1 MDAAACGFAA
11 DTRFGPVVASC
22 RREFDFTLLFEDTI
36 LSIAPTAT
44 FAVLAIVSLVF
55 ALLHK
60 TPTLVHA
67 GILYP
72 LKLCSTLALVGAQ
85 VTILVLQVRASA
97 KTSAS
102 IASAAISLVVTSFL
116 LPLVSHIDHFK
127 SRRPSTLLT
136 LFLGLTCL
144 LDVARTR
151 THWLIAKDDGAD
163 NGAGTGLA
171 IALSISVGIRFVL
184 LYLEA
189 KTKRDLLVTCLENQ
203 KISAEVLAGAI
214 SRTVFHWLNGL
225 LLSGYRSMLQA
236 SDFGPIDDRL
246 LSVRLRPKF
255 QHLSERFRDVNRQ
268 NNTTP
273 SVNRFI
279 YLSFAS
285 LGRLWAGP
293 IIARLA
299 VTAFNFTQP
308 FLANAALNYLQSEGS
323 AEHPISP
330 NYGYGLIGAT
340 ALCYIGIAA
349 ATSWYTH
356 QAYRCAVMMRG
367 GLSVTIFNKVLKLPE
382 SDELESKA
390 TTLVVNDVERIM
402 KACARGHEIW
412 AGFVEAGIATWLLYR
427 QLGPSCL
434 VMLGIAFIAG
444 AASSRSV
451 KKMGPRQQQWLAA
464 TQRRLKS
471 TKHMLDSLK
480 GIKMTSQDDVA
491 YDMLN
496 KLRMDEIEDSAP
508 FRWIVIISCFLSY
521 CTVCLAPPLVLGVY
535 AGVGTSGSKASDFN
549 VSTIFTSLVII
560 ALLSSPLVGFFQI
573 LPFIGAG
580 HGCFS
585 RIHAFLE
592 LDEKVDSRDFSGGS
606 NGTVFEKAVARNI
619 GDPMVS
625 LQDVSL
631 GWDAEHASIL
641 KNVNLTVRKGSKI
654 AIIGPVG
661 SGKTLL
667 LKGIIG
673 EAYKSQGR
681 ISLPPILSLAYC
693 SQKPWLENISAR
705 RNLTQYGNERY
716 DSEFYRQLAADCM
729 LDDLIDLPTFS
740 SEAIGTG
747 GVRLSGGQRQR
758 LALARALST
767 KSDILIIDDGF
778 SALDRKTKCHISKM
792 LFSRTLNS
800 ASSERTVIFSTHDEN
815 IARLADEMYRIDDA
829 GHVSRVVMEIASPD
843 AIDDQDISE
852 SADIM
857 EAANPSSTGQDT
869 NGNLQNG
876 TSGNGNQEDEEEEA
890 RPVAMAHKLL
900 GDRAVFQIYFKSV
913 GWVHSSVFILGA
925 ISWALSFKFSDIW
938 IQWWSNAVDAND
950 DSKPLGYWLGIY
962 GGLGV
967 LALFVLTAWLY
978 HQQFNVVSRSG
989 KNLHGQ
995 LATTVFKAKFPVISQ
1010 IDTGTSLN
1018 RFSQDLMLVDM
1029 QLPIDLFNTA
1039 SEFFTAVMQLALIS
1053 SAASWP
1059 ALCVVPV
1066 MLALLFVLQHFYLR
1080 TSKQLRLHELEAKAA
1095 LITKI
1100 SETST
1105 SDGLSTIR
1113 AHGPVWVDKTFTQFD
1128 DRLDR
1133 SQEPLYLLFAVQR
1146 WLQLVL
1152 NLSVA
1157 GLVVVVLGTS
1167 VALKQGNLKAKLS
1180 PGAVGVAFLN
1190 AVTFGETITQF
1201 ITAWTGLE
1209 TSLGA
1214 IARITLFQRQTPL
1227 EEDMPGNGVRQ
1238 IAPAPEGP
1246 TAGTI
1251 RFENVWATYD
1261 DAEAGDVADPSVA
1274 GDASA
1279 EHRPQPHW
1287 SLRGITLDVKPGER
1301 IAICGKTG
1309 SGKSTMHLALLR
1321 MVNVPVGSIYVNG
1334 VDHTNLSLSALRNSL
1349 HIISQDSPQL
1359 GYTTLRQRLDPQNA
1373 FSDERLVQVL
1383 RECGVLDMVL
1393 NTPGGLMASEGDF
1406 KFSVGEEQLLSVTRV
1421 VLDVERREGE
1431 QGGQNS
1437 GIVLLDEA
1445 TSSVDKDTEEKMEA
1459 LIKTRLGGKTLIA
1472 INHRLDAVMDYD
1484 RAMVLDNGMV
1494 SDVGTPAELVERCP
1508 LFAGLKAR
1516 VE

>member
-1 MDAAACGFAA
+1 MDDTGCGFAA

-22 RREFDFTLLFEDTI
+22 RRDFDFTLLFEDTI

-44 FAVLAIVSLVF
+44 FAVLAIAYFVF
-55 ALLHK
+55 AHLHK
-60 TPTLVHA
+60 APTLVQA

-72 LKLCSTLALVGAQ
+72 LKLCSTLALAAAQ
-85 VTILVLQVRASA
+85 VAILVLQARAPT
-97 KTSAS
+97 KTAAS
-102 IASAAISLVVTSFL
+102 IASAATSVAVTSVL
-116 LPLVSHIDHFK
+116 LPLVSHTDHFK
-127 SRRPSTLLT
+127 SRRPSSLVTI
-136 LFLGLTCL
+136 FLALTCL
-144 LDVARTR
+144 FDIARTR
-151 THWLIAKDDGAD
+151 TYWLIATDDTTE
-163 NGAGTGLA
+163 NGTGTGLA
-171 IALSISVGIRFVL
+171 IALSVSVGMRLVL
-184 LYLEA
+184 LCLEA
-189 KTKRDLLVTCLENQ
+189 QGKRDLLVPCLENE
-203 KISAEVLAGAI
+203 KVSAEVLAGPI

-225 LLSGYRSMLQA
+225 LLIGYRSMLQA
-236 SDFGPIDDRL
+236 TDFGPIDARL
-246 LSVRLRPKF
+246 LSVQLRPKF
-255 QHLSERFRDVNRQ
+255 HHLSERFRNVNRQ

-273 SVNRFI
+273 SINRFI

-293 IIARLA
+293 IVARLA

-308 FLANAALNYLQSEGS
+308 FLANAALNYLQSES
-323 AEHPISP
+323 SPEHPVSL

-340 ALCYIGIAA
+340 MLCYIGIAA
-349 ATSWYTH
+349 ATSWYWH

-367 GLSVTIFNKVLKLPE
+367 GLSVAIFDKVLKLPE

-390 TTLVVNDVERIM
+390 TTLVVNDIERIM

-427 QLGPSCL
+427 QLGPACL
-434 VMLGIAFIAG
+434 VMLGIAFLAG
-444 AASSRSV
+444 MASSRSV

-491 YDMLN
+491 YEMLE
-496 KLRMDEIEDSAP
+496 KLRMDEIADSGP
-508 FRWIVIISCFLSY
+508 FRWIVIISCFL
-521 CTVCLAPPLVLGVY
+521 CVY
-535 AGVGTSGSKASDFN
+535 AGVGTAGSNSKDFN

-560 ALLSSPLVGFFQI
+560 ALLSAPLVSFFQI
-573 LPFIGAG
+573 LPFVGAG

-592 LDEKVDSRDFSGGS
+592 LEEKIDSRDFSGG
-606 NGTVFEKAVARNI
+606 GKGPVFDKAVTRHL
-619 GDPMVS
+619 GDPIVM
-625 LQDVSL
+625 LQNVSL
-631 GWDAEHASIL
+631 GWDAGHEPIL
-641 KNVNLTVRKGSKI
+641 TGVNLTVKKGAKI

-673 EAYKSQGR
+673 EAHQAHGQ
-681 ISLPPILSLAYC
+681 ISLPPVVSLAYC

-729 LDDLIDLPTFS
+729 LDDLIELPTFS
-740 SEAIGTG
+740 SGDIGTS

-767 KSDILIIDDGF
+767 KSDILVIDDGF
-778 SALDRKTKCHISKM
+778 SALDRKTKRHISEM
-792 LFSRTLNS
+792 LFSRTLNP
-800 ASSERTVIFSTHDEN
+800 ANAERTVIFSTHDEN
-815 IARLADEMYRIDDA
+815 IARLADEVYKVDDA
-829 GHVSRVVMEIASPD
+829 GHVSRVLLATVSGSL
-843 AIDDQDISE
+843 DDTRERDSSE
-852 SADIM
+852 SLDIA
-857 EAANPSSTGQDT
+857 EAAGPSSSSQEA
-869 NGNLQNG
+869 NGRSHCGSSVSNPR
-876 TSGNGNQEDEEEEA
+876 QEDEEDGV

-900 GDRAVFQIYFKSV
+900 GDRAVFKAYFKSV
-913 GWVHSSVFILGA
+913 GWVHSIIFFFGA
-925 ISWALSFKFSDIW
+925 ISWALSFKFSDVW

-950 DSKPLGYWLGIY
+950 NSKSLGYWLGIY

-967 LALFVLTAWLY
+967 LALAVLTAWLY
-978 HQQFNVVSRSG
+978 HQQFNVVVRSG
-989 KNLHGQ
+989 ENLHGQ
-995 LATTVFKAKFPVISQ
+995 LATTVFKAQFPVISQ

-1039 SEFFTAVMQLALIS
+1039 SEFFTAVIQLALIS

-1066 MLALLFVLQHFYLR
+1066 MLALLYVLQHFYLR

-1095 LITKI
+1095 LITTI
-1100 SETST
+1100 TETSM

-1113 AHGPVWVDKTFTQFD
+1113 AHGPVWVDTTLARFD

-1133 SQEPLYLLFAVQR
+1133 SQEPLYLLYAVQR

-1167 VALKQGNLKAKLS
+1167 VALKQGNLKAKIS

-1190 AVTFGETITQF
+1190 AVTFGETITHF

-1214 IARITLFQRQTPL
+1214 IARISLFQRQTPIEQDL
-1227 EEDMPGNGVRQ
+1227 PGLGNGVRQ
-1238 IAPAPEGP
+1238 IAPASP
-1246 TAGTI
+1246 TFQNPAIGAV

-1261 DAEAGDVADPSVA
+1261 DAEAGDVVDPSVIA
-1274 GDASA
+1274 GDGSA
-1279 EHRPQPHW
+1279 GQRPQHHW

-1321 MVNVPVGSIYVNG
+1321 MVNVPIGSIFVNG
-1334 VDHTNLSLSALRNSL
+1334 VDHTRLSLSALRKSFY
-1349 HIISQDSPQL
+1349 IISQDSPQL
-1359 GYTTLRQRLDPQNA
+1359 GYNTLRQRLDQQNA
-1373 FSDERLVQVL
+1373 FSDARLVQVL

-1393 NTPGGLMASEGDF
+1393 NTPGGLLASEGDF

-1421 VLDVERREGE
+1421 ILDVERREGE

-1472 INHRLDAVMDYD
+1472 INHRLEAVMDYD

-1516 VE
+1516 AG